1 MNNILD
7 LKYSVLMSVYIKEK
21 PEYLEASILSMLNQ
35 TYKPSE
41 FVIVEDGPL
50 TQDLENVINK
60 YCNENKNLF
69 KVVKL
74 EKNMGLGPALRRG
87 VEECSYDW
95 IARIDSD
102 DISVPERCEKQFNR
116 IKENPK
122 IDLIGSNHIEFIDDI
137 DNIQSYK
144 NLPITNEEIQKY
156 SRRRNPF
163 SHSVMLLKK
172 EKVLQA
178 GNYREYYYLED
189 YDLWVRMIESGCYC
203 ENIDE
208 YLSYVR
214 VSKDLYKRRG
224 GMKYL
229 KSILKFKKELF
240 QRGFYSLKDYLI
252 SSGTH
257 IVVCLMPNSLRD
269 IIYRK
274 ILRK

>member
-1 MNNILD
+1 MKQVID
-7 LKYSVLMSVYIKEK
+7 CKYSVLMSVYIKEK
-21 PEYLEASILSMLNQ
+21 AEYLETSILSMLNQ

-50 TQDLENVINK
+50 TKELEDVINK
-60 YCNENKNLF
+60 YRNKYKDLF
-69 KVVKL
+69 KIVKL
-74 EKNMGLGPALRRG
+74 ESNMGLGPALKRG

-102 DISVPERCEKQFNR
+102 DISIPERCEKQFNR

-137 DNIQSYK
+137 KNIQSYK
-144 NLPITNEEIQKY
+144 DLPTSNEQIIKY
-156 SRRRNPF
+156 AKKRNPF

-172 EKVLQA
+172 EKVLKA

-189 YDLWVRMIESGCYC
+189 YDLWVRMIENGCYC
-203 ENIDE
+203 ENINE

-224 GMKYL
+224 GIKYL
-229 KSILKFKKELF
+229 KSILKFKRELYKK
-240 QRGFYSLKDYLI
+240 GFYSLKDYVI
-252 SSGTH
+252 SSSCH
-257 IVVCLMPNSLRD
+257 IIVCLMPNTLRD
-269 IIYRK
+269 LFYRK
-274 ILRK
+274 LLRK